1 MNTMYPEVYPDAQP
15 IQTHQM
21 LGTENINRRDLSG
34 TAENLGYPEPNRCSN
49 LNRVN
54 HYLL

>member
-1 MNTMYPEVYPDAQP
+1 MNTIYPEVFPDGKP

-21 LGTENINRRDLSG
+21 LGPENINSRYLSG
-34 TAENLGYPEPNRCSN
+34 IAQNLSYPKSDRCLN

-54 HYLL
+54 HYLF